1 MKLKNLFLML
11 FAVSIA
17 TAQVREYFFY
27 INPDSLNL
35 LYSRSIWD
43 ETYIPMKLVYNGVE
57 RSGEIRFKGHTSRR
71 YPKKPFRVK
80 LKKGQELDNYR
91 FLGFN
96 AMYTDKSLMR
106 EKIVWDLYKQFGR
119 VTPETY
125 YVNIYINDKNYGLYL
140 FVERI
145 DKTFELMPEK
155 YGFNRGGTM
164 YQPYDGTHCGDL
176 FIPTDTMDYYR
187 CYEKQFPAD
196 SNYSDLIQLIN
207 QINTTPTENFHTL
220 IDSLFYG
227 DCVTDW
233 LVLNALT
240 SDGDTYNKN
249 YYLYHDS
256 VLNKWLIIPWDYDL
270 TFGRNGDF
278 NLPYPL
284 DLLNDNFTYW
294 YPPNTT
300 GPDNPLKSKFFQN
313 PILRARFNQKLDSL
327 LRYEFTETK
336 LYPYIDSLKNLI
348 KEYVYKDEFK
358 WGTNQEF
365 EEQVEALKYFITARK
380 FYLYKWLS
388 NYWPGEKNRATLRI
402 TQTDTVYHFVD
413 KIGQLLASVWLYEA
427 VGLDSL
433 TVEVFPDSTAPA
445 LPSHALPDKFVK
457 RFYKITPHPQNARF
471 KLKLRVE
478 YLQEFLS
485 RTEVGSGI
493 ADERFLKLHYFDGY
507 SWRELDTKVNAYA
520 NTLTVDSLTEKEIT
534 GTILCAFLPQEY
546 KQTWNKVDFKTWNK
560 LHKVRF
566 FDDKIGYIVGETS
579 SIYMTTDG
587 GNSWR
592 LFSMGKQIPFKDV
605 AFSDSSVFVVGDQGL
620 LYKSKVGDTLWVQI
634 PFVKSNLKKIEFFNR
649 SKYGFILT
657 ADSGVYFTRDAG
669 NSWERPGVHWGNDIA
684 MSDTDKFIIAVR
696 GGILTYYEDMLI
708 FIDSVNFDLIRRES
722 TSGKILLSGDGKV
735 YFGYLTYLNWVK
747 SDLGVRIK
755 DVKFLDSSRIFL
767 AGESGRIFYSK
778 DGGKTWHLQPI
789 GSTLDIYSI
798 DFIDSLQ
805 GWATGISGLVLSTKS
820 GGITLIQED
829 KSNIPE
835 KFVLHQNYPNP
846 FNSATVISFEI
857 PNPGW
862 VAIEIYDVL
871 GRKVKTLYSGHTEP
885 GHYQVHFDAKDIASG
900 VYFYVLRAEKT
911 LIAKKMVLI
920 K

>member
-1 MKLKNLFLML
+1 MNVKAILSVLV
-11 FAVSIA
+11 AISIA

-27 INPDSLNL
+27 IHPDSLNL

-57 RSGEIRFKGHTSRR
+57 KSGEIRFKGHTTKR

-80 LKKGQELDNYR
+80 LKKGNELDNYR

-106 EKIVWDLYKQFGR
+106 EKIVWDLYKRFGT

-140 FVERI
+140 FIERI
-145 DKTFELMPEK
+145 NKTFELMPEK

-164 YQPYDGTHCGDL
+164 YQPYDATHCGDL
-176 FIPTDTMDYYR
+176 FIPTDTTDYYR

-207 QINTTPTENFHTL
+207 QINTTPTENFHIL
-220 IDSLFYG
+220 VDSLFYG

-240 SDGDTYNKN
+240 SSGDTYNKN

-300 GPDNPLKSKFFQN
+300 GPDNALKSKFFQN
-313 PILRARFNQKLDSL
+313 PILRARFNQKIDSL
-327 LRYEFTETK
+327 LRYEFTEAK
-336 LYPYIDSLKNLI
+336 MYPYIDSLKNLI

-388 NYWPGEKNRATLRI
+388 NYWPGEENRATLKI

-413 KIGQLLASVWLYEA
+413 KIGRLLASVWLYEA
-427 VGLDSL
+427 IGLDSL

-445 LPSHALPDKFVK
+445 LPSYVLPDKFVS

-546 KQTWNKVDFKTWNK
+546 KQIWNKVDFKTWNK

-566 FDDKIGYIVGETS
+566 FDDKVGYIIGETS
-579 SIYMTTDG
+579 SIYMTTDA

-592 LFSMGKQIPFKDV
+592 LFSMGKQIPFKDI
-605 AFSDSSVFVVGDQGL
+605 AFSDSSVFVVGYQGL
-620 LYKSKVGDTLWVQI
+620 LYKSKVADTIWVQI
-634 PFVKSNLKKIEFFNR
+634 PFVTNNLTRIEFFNR
-649 SKYGFILT
+649 SKYGVILT
-657 ADSGVYFTRDAG
+657 ADSGIYFTRDAG
-669 NSWERPGVHWGNDIA
+669 NSWIHLTLDGNDIA
-684 MSDTDKFIIAVR
+684 MFDTNSFYLARNGSILSVTGSDTASILIAP
-696 GGILTYYEDMLI
+696 
-708 FIDSVNFDLIRRES
+708 VNFNLIRRENI
-722 TSGKILLSGDGKV
+722 SGKILLSGDGKV
-735 YFGYLTYLNWVK
+735 YAGNILNWFE
-747 SDLGVRIK
+747 SNLGVGIK
-755 DVKFLDSSRIFL
+755 DAKFIDSLRIFI

-829 KSNIPE
+829 KSNIPK

-846 FNSATVISFEI
+846 FNSTTVISFEI

-862 VAIEIYDVL
+862 VAVEIYDVL

-885 GHYQVHFDAKDIASG
+885 GQYQLHFDAKDIASG